1 MKRFSIMARERHT
14 TRDTELAQRD
24 SHPEVIV
31 RRRSLSRRQ
40 WPGDSEQMVVAR
52 QPDSHAD
59 TPVRKFNIR
68 RPKYLTA
75 VKRK

>member
-31 RRRSLSRRQ
+31 RRRSLSRRKR
-40 WPGDSEQMVVAR
+40 WPSDSEQMVTAR
-52 QPDSHAD
+52 Q
-59 TPVRKFNIR
+59 TREGENR
-68 RPKYLTA
+68 
-75 VKRK
+75 